1 MLRVAA
7 NFPEDK
13 SMDNG
18 SALDMDA
25 HDINPVALERV
36 ARPPA
41 DHCHGR
47 RSLPRQWPS
56 PLLKWRAIADL
67 AHAAD
72 NRRTGL

>member
-25 HDINPVALERV
+25 HDINPVALERALA
-36 ARPPA
+36 AR
-41 DHCHGR
+41 R
-47 RSLPRQWPS
+47 STSSRSLPWSQVVTSTMAVAVTQVARDCRPGA
-56 PLLKWRAIADL
+56 RC
-67 AHAAD
+67 
-72 NRRTGL
+72 